1 MLYLAAITLVL
12 CMAYLVYAII
22 APERF

>member
-12 CMAYLVYAII
+12 CLAYLVYAII